1 MNRLEK
7 YKVIFWDFDGVI
19 MDSMPTRSLG
29 FEKTLADFP
38 KDQVDELLA
47 YHNSNGG
54 LSRYVKFRYFFE
66 EIRKESITDQEV
78 FSLAQKF
85 SNIMLSLLLNEE
97 LLIAES
103 VSFIKQ
109 HHKKFIFHIVSG
121 SDGTELRKICK
132 ELSLDSYFL
141 TIEGSPT
148 AKNQLVK
155 DILFNHD
162 YSGADCCLIG
172 DSHNDAE
179 AAAVNSIDFFAYNN
193 EKLKDKHAYL
203 EKLYL

>member
-85 SNIMLSLLLNEE
+85 SDIMLSLLLNKD
-97 LLIAES
+97 LLIADS

-148 AKNQLVK
+148 PKKQLVK
-155 DILFNHD
+155 DLLQKQQYVIE
-162 YSGADCCLIG
+162 DCCLIG

-179 AAAVNSIDFFAYNN
+179 AAESSTIDFFAYNN
-193 EKLKDKHAYL
+193 IELRDNYNYIESL
-203 EKLYL
+203 SL